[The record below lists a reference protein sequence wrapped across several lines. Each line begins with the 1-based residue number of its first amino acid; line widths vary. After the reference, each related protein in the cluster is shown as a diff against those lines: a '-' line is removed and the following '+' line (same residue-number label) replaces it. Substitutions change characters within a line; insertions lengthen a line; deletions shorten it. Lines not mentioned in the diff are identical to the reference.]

1 MRTLSL
7 ARATLRGTTW
17 ISSDGLRELARKER
31 LWVLPLAAVGGL
43 AVLGAY
49 IFMLVGIYRAL
60 LAAGS
65 AAGHPELLMFY
76 ALMGSWAFIF
86 VTAVPLALSVL
97 YYSTDMRMLLTLP
110 VRPRDIVAAKGSLLY
125 LYCLPV
131 NLVFLVPALWLY
143 LPAVGASVAAIV
155 FALLHLVL
163 SPLLPL
169 GLAALLVL
177 ALMKTVNLSRFRVA
191 FEVAGMVLGIALV
204 LGLQVLLSRTAM
216 AGLSGGTFEALNR
229 FPDLYGA
236 MSRALPPLA
245 WAANGFVAG
254 AGPVPVLLSLLATGA
269 VIAAVMLLAP
279 IDFLRGVTER
289 RETGARRRAAPG
301 AAPLS
306 FAPSAPRG
314 VASSLL
320 RREWAILS
328 SNSTSLFEAFG
339 EVLILP
345 LLLGVYSV
353 LIPKQYLGPAMEFIT
368 GSPLIGL
375 ILMGVL
381 VSMTNLTTVSATSLS
396 REGRLFSL
404 SLTMPV
410 SGRTQVKAKLL
421 LHMLLFTTAY
431 MVDLVI
437 CWIVFRYPL
446 VSLVFLIPG
455 GIALQVAGF
464 VTGIFFDLKRPLLK
478 WTHPQQAMKSNSNAA
493 VGIGVSFGLVALLAA
508 PGALLV
514 LRGVRPF
521 LVGCGVAAVA
531 IVMAAILLPALLS
544 YADKRYGGGLE
555 LEV

>member
-1 MRTLSL
+1 MRMLSL
-7 ARATLRGTTW
+7 AKATLRGTTW

-43 AVLGAY
+43 AVLGGY
-49 IFMLVGIYRAL
+49 IFMLVGVYRGL
-60 LAAGS
+60 LAAGT

-76 ALMGSWAFIF
+76 ALLGSWAFIF
-86 VTAVPLALSVL
+86 VTAIPLALSVL
-97 YYSTDMRMLLTLP
+97 YYSTDLRLLLTLP

-143 LPAVGASVAAIV
+143 LSSVGVSLPA
-155 FALLHLVL
+155 ALSAVVHLLL
-163 SPLLPL
+163 SPLFPL
-169 GLAALLVL
+169 ALASLLVL
-177 ALMKTVNLSRFRVA
+177 ALMKAVNLSRFRVA
-191 FEVAGMVLGIALV
+191 FEVAGMALGIALV

-216 AGLSGGTFEALNR
+216 ASLSGGTFEALNR

-236 MSRALPPLA
+236 MARALPPLA

-254 AGPVPVLLSLLATGA
+254 AGPAPLLVSLLLTA
-269 VIAAVMLLAP
+269 AAVVVILLLAP
-279 IDFLRGVTER
+279 IDFLRGATER
-289 RETGARRRAAPG
+289 RESGATRRAAPG

-306 FAPSAPRG
+306 FAPSAPRS

-339 EVLILP
+339 EMLILP
-345 LLLGVYSV
+345 LLLGVYSI
-353 LIPKQYLGPAMEFIT
+353 LIPKQYLGPAMQFIT

-381 VSMTNLTTVSATSLS
+381 VSMTSLTTVSATSLS

-431 MVDLVI
+431 AVDLVI
-437 CWIVFRYPL
+437 CRIVFRYPL

-455 GIALQVAGF
+455 GVALQLAGF
-464 VTGIFFDLKRPLLK
+464 VIGIFFDLKRPLLK

-493 VGIGVSFGLVALLAA
+493 VGIGVSFGLVALLGA
-508 PGALLV
+508 PSALLV
-514 LRGVRPF
+514 LRGASPF
-521 LVGCGVAAVA
+521 LVGCGVAAVG
-531 IVMAAILLPALLS
+531 IVLAATLLPALFS
-544 YADKRYGGGLE
+544 YADRRYGGGLE

>member
-1 MRTLSL
+1 
-7 ARATLRGTTW
+7 
-17 ISSDGLRELARKER
+17 
-31 LWVLPLAAVGGL
+31 
-43 AVLGAY
+43 
-49 IFMLVGIYRAL
+49 
-60 LAAGS
+60 
-65 AAGHPELLMFY
+65 
-76 ALMGSWAFIF
+76 
-86 VTAVPLALSVL
+86 
-97 YYSTDMRMLLTLP
+97 
-110 VRPRDIVAAKGSLLY
+110 
-125 LYCLPV
+125 
-131 NLVFLVPALWLY
+131 
-143 LPAVGASVAAIV
+143 
-155 FALLHLVL
+155 
-163 SPLLPL
+163 
-169 GLAALLVL
+169 
-177 ALMKTVNLSRFRVA
+177 
-191 FEVAGMVLGIALV
+191 
-204 LGLQVLLSRTAM
+204 
-216 AGLSGGTFEALNR
+216 
-229 FPDLYGA
+229 
-236 MSRALPPLA
+236 
-245 WAANGFVAG
+245 
-254 AGPVPVLLSLLATGA
+254 
-269 VIAAVMLLAP
+269 
-279 IDFLRGVTER
+279 VTER

>member
-7 ARATLRGTTW
+7 AKATLRGTTW

-31 LWVLPLAAVGGL
+31 LWVLPLAAAGGL

-49 IFMLVGIYRAL
+49 LFMLVGVYRSL
-60 LAAGS
+60 LAAGA

-86 VTAVPLALSVL
+86 VTAIPLALSVL
-97 YYSTDMRMLLTLP
+97 YYSTDLRLLLTLP
-110 VRPRDIVAAKGSLLY
+110 VRPRNIVAAKGSLLY

-143 LPAVGASVAAIV
+143 LSSVGVSLPA
-155 FALLHLVL
+155 ALSAVVHLFL
-163 SPLLPL
+163 SPLFPL
-169 GLAALLVL
+169 ALASLLVL
-177 ALMKTVNLSRFRVA
+177 ALMKAVNLSRFRVA

-204 LGLQVLLSRTAM
+204 LGLQVVLSRTAI

-236 MSRALPPLA
+236 MARALPPLA

-254 AGPVPVLLSLLATGA
+254 AGPAPLLLSLLATCA

-279 IDFLRGVTER
+279 VDFLRGVMER
-289 RETGARRRAAPG
+289 REIGPKRRAASG
-301 AAPLS
+301 AAPLALAARS
-306 FAPSAPRG
+306 PLAR
-314 VASSLL
+314 SLL

-339 EVLILP
+339 EMLILP
-345 LLLGVYSV
+345 LLLGVYSI
-353 LIPKQYLGPAMEFIT
+353 LIPKQYLGPAMKFIT

-431 MVDLVI
+431 VVDLVI
-437 CWIVFRYPL
+437 CWIIFRYPL

-478 WTHPQQAMKSNSNAA
+478 WTHPQQAMKSNSNAV
-493 VGIGVSFGLVALLAA
+493 VGIGISFGLVALLAA
-508 PGALLV
+508 PSALLV
-514 LRGVRPF
+514 LRGASPF
-521 LVGCGVAAVA
+521 LVSCGVAAVG
-531 IVMAAILLPALLS
+531 IVLAAILLPALLS
-544 YADKRYGGGLE
+544 YADRRYGGGLE

>member
-1 MRTLSL
+1 MRMLSL
-7 ARATLRGTTW
+7 AKATLRGTTW

-43 AVLGAY
+43 AVLGGY
-49 IFMLVGIYRAL
+49 IFMLVGVYRGL
-60 LAAGS
+60 LAAGT

-86 VTAVPLALSVL
+86 VTAIPLALSVL
-97 YYSTDMRMLLTLP
+97 YYSTDLRLLLTLP

-131 NLVFLVPALWLY
+131 NLVFLVPALWVYLSSVGVS
-143 LPAVGASVAAIV
+143 LPA
-155 FALLHLVL
+155 ALSAVVHLLL
-163 SPLLPL
+163 SPLFPL
-169 GLAALLVL
+169 ALASLLVL
-177 ALMKTVNLSRFRVA
+177 ALMKAVNLSRFRVA

-216 AGLSGGTFEALNR
+216 ASLSGGTFEALNR

-236 MSRALPPLA
+236 MARALPPLA

-254 AGPVPVLLSLLATGA
+254 AGPAPLLVSLLATGA
-269 VIAAVMLLAP
+269 VIAVVMLLAP
-279 IDFLRGVTER
+279 IDFLRGATER
-289 RETGARRRAAPG
+289 RDIGAKRRAASG
-301 AAPLS
+301 AASLALAASSPLS
-306 FAPSAPRG
+306 
-314 VASSLL
+314 SSLL

-328 SNSTSLFEAFG
+328 SNSTSLFEAFA
-339 EVLILP
+339 EMLILP
-345 LLLGVYSV
+345 LLLGVYSI
-353 LIPKQYLGPAMEFIT
+353 LIPKQYLGPAMQFIT

-381 VSMTNLTTVSATSLS
+381 VSMTSLTTVSATSLS

-431 MVDLVI
+431 LVDLVI
-437 CWIVFRYPL
+437 CRIVFRYPL

-455 GIALQVAGF
+455 GVALQVAGF
-464 VTGIFFDLKRPLLK
+464 VIGIFFDLKRPLLK
-478 WTHPQQAMKSNSNAA
+478 WTHPQQAMKSNSNAG
-493 VGIGVSFGLVALLAA
+493 VGIGVSFGLVALLGA
-508 PGALLV
+508 PSALLV
-514 LRGVRPF
+514 LRGASPF
-521 LVGCGVAAVA
+521 LVGCGVAAVG
-531 IVMAAILLPALLS
+531 IVLAATLLPALLS
-544 YADKRYGGGLE
+544 YADRRYGGGLE
-555 LEV
+555 LEG